1 MLDFLVSILEFFD
14 LARNRFCRKIF
25 FVINTGLMI
34 IGAIAIS
41 KGNHKGGLAFIA
53 IGAVLS
59 SILFL
64 IGEKKED
71 HF

>member
-1 MLDFLVSILEFFD
+1 
-14 LARNRFCRKIF
+14 
-25 FVINTGLMI
+25 MI

-71 HF
+71 RF